1 MRDGFIRVGAATSNV
16 VVANP
21 IENARNII
29 EKISKASR
37 NKVRV
42 LTFQEL
48 ALSGYTCGDLF
59 LQDTLLDGCLE
70 GLEMIRKYSV
80 TKDMLIV
87 VGLPMKNNNKIYN
100 VAAFINKGNYLGFV
114 YKS

>member
-59 LQDTLLDGCLE
+59 LQEKKLLIISSFLLCKFFMYFD
-70 GLEMIRKYSV
+70 
-80 TKDMLIV
+80 
-87 VGLPMKNNNKIYN
+87 YN
-100 VAAFINKGNYLGFV
+100 
-114 YKS
+114 